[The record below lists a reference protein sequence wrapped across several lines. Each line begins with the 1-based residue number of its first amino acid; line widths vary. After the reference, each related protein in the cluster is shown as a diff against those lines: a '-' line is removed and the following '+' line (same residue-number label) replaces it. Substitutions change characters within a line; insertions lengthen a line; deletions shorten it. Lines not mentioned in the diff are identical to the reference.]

1 MVYREPQLTRSANS
15 PLEILQ
21 LPESMAPT
29 TVCLYYRDKA
39 LKTNRLSAEAEG
51 LMRRPSAITMAIR
64 RLYRPA
70 AKPGTA
76 NPGGPWASGKRERSS
91 FPEIL

>member
-1 MVYREPQLTRSANS
+1 MKLPQASLRLEWARQGYGVAVVYREPQLTRSANS

-51 LMRRPSAITMAIR
+51 LMKAIR
-64 RLYRPA
+64 VHHPPA
-70 AKPGTA
+70 
-76 NPGGPWASGKRERSS
+76 
-91 FPEIL
+91 